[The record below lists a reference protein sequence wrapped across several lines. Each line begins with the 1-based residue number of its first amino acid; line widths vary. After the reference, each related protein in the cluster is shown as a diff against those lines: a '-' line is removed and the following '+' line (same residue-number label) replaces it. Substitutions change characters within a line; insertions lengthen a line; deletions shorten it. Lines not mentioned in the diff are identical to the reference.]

1 MKQGSGSEAIVAVTA
16 VFLAISLL
24 TVSLRCYVRLRVVR
38 AFGWDDGFMVVA
50 MTLNVAFAI
59 CGFIGASYGMGGSP
73 DIALYQPGD
82 IKNALLCWWVGQI
95 FYVVTCVV
103 AKLSITI
110 SLLRITVSK
119 MHSWILYSVM
129 TLSVVGGLI
138 FFFFTIFECSP
149 VNYFWDRLTV
159 DGKCLDTNLLLGIVY
174 LYSAIAAFTDFTI
187 GLLPIFIVWKLHMPR
202 PSKIALAGILGL
214 GCIACSAVIIRIP
227 FLYKF
232 KQPNFIFVC
241 TQISIWSNI
250 EAGLGITAGSL
261 TTLRPLFRILRD
273 GSVSG
278 RSRIRTAS
286 FPLSRSGKPSRQ
298 WTGDELWGSSH
309 DDDYR
314 LTTTVVGRCSDEGQ
328 SNSGENITSGLKV
341 ERSFQISVSRA

>member
-1 MKQGSGSEAIVAVTA
+1 M
-16 VFLAISLL
+16 
-24 TVSLRCYVRLRVVR
+24 
-38 AFGWDDGFMVVA
+38 
-50 MTLNVAFAI
+50 
-59 CGFIGASYGMGGSP
+59 
-73 DIALYQPGD
+73 
-82 IKNALLCWWVGQI
+82 
-95 FYVVTCVV
+95 
-103 AKLSITI
+103 
-110 SLLRITVSK
+110 
-119 MHSWILYSVM
+119 
-129 TLSVVGGLI
+129 
-138 FFFFTIFECSP
+138 
-149 VNYFWDRLTV
+149 
-159 DGKCLDTNLLLGIVY
+159 
-174 LYSAIAAFTDFTI
+174 
-187 GLLPIFIVWKLHMPR
+187 
-202 PSKIALAGILGL
+202 
-214 GCIACSAVIIRIP
+214 IIRIP

-232 KQPNFIFVC
+232 KQPNFICKTAATSTVYVKTLTSIAVVC